1 MSSLISKIHTSRN
14 ILLDIL
20 KKRGFDVDDWNDF
33 SVSEIQTLYNNKQL
47 DILVTHKTLDKK
59 IFVKYHLR
67 SRIGHSH
74 VYEYI
79 DDLFELEDAAGDTIL
94 KDSDE
99 LIIISKDKI
108 NATTKTLIEEIYTK
122 DKKFVNIYNFNDYL
136 FNILNH
142 TRVPK
147 HIILNAEEKNDVKKR
162 FNIVKDSEFP
172 EISRFDPVAQ
182 AIGLRPTELC
192 KIIRSSPSAIKTE
205 YYRLCY

>member
-1 MSSLISKIHTSRN
+1 MTSLISKIHTSRN

-20 KKRGFDVDDWNDF
+20 KKRGFDVADWVDF

-47 DILVTHKTLDKK
+47 DILVKHKTSDKK
-59 IFVKYHLR
+59 IFVKYHIR

-79 DDLFELEDAAGDTIL
+79 DDLFEVEEIL

-99 LIIISKDKI
+99 LIIITKDKI
-108 NATTKTLIEEIYTK
+108 NATTKILIEEIYTK

-147 HIILNAEEKNDVKKR
+147 HIILNAEEKDEVKKR

-182 AIGLRPTELC
+182 AMGLRPTELC
-192 KIIRSSPSAIKTE
+192 KITRSSPSAIKTE
-205 YYRLCY
+205 YFRLCY

>member
-20 KKRGFDVDDWNDF
+20 KKRGFDVDDWIDF

-59 IFVKYHLR
+59 IFVKYHLQ
-67 SRIGHSH
+67 SRIGHTH

-79 DDLFELEDAAGDTIL
+79 DDLFDVEEIL

-122 DKKFVNIYNFNDYL
+122 DKKFVNIYNLNDYL

-147 HIILNAEEKNDVKKR
+147 HIILNVEEKDDVKKR